1 MINLTDVL
9 KCVYVNRFL
18 GDENR
23 TVGDY
28 IKLKKKKTGPF
39 SLGLKT
45 RGSTSIGQFSPQAQK
60 IVIYCTHN

>member
-1 MINLTDVL
+1 MQMINLTDVL

-28 IKLKKKKTGPF
+28 IK
-39 SLGLKT
+39 
-45 RGSTSIGQFSPQAQK
+45 
-60 IVIYCTHN
+60 